1 MPLHQNDYD
10 CGIFVCQYIQALVE
24 ACFEGA
30 ENGVRFRVSPLA
42 YRRGLREDVCAHAEG
57 RLIGELT
64 AAGHEIPPGNEIR
77 KPPEPEVIGDEV
89 EDREWRAEMAAR
101 MHRLEV
107 RNEGQAVAIAKLERQ
122 LRELMLSR
130 TSQHGVDGEVAGE
143 GHGDV
148 AGAGGTGEPA
158 PVEVMGGD
166 NAGTHD
172 SNPGAHGE
180 GPVAA
185 VETSEGGKARDEGA
199 GGLLGTTDGNRGA
212 REAVGT
218 GHGVTASNVD
228 VDLVSA
234 YSTGI
239 ETTSRN
245 TARGRA
251 PSSGCTGI
259 STREAAHICRPS
271 ISSSKMVQLS
281 VEERRRLEGLTSQG
295 VERIVDAKRWAEWRN
310 WHEVLSSLPEPSTP
324 VPAGVHT
331 QAPPL
336 LSHQHPGAT
345 FGNYHPPAA
354 AFAGHA
360 GATLNSGGWQ
370 PYTHRHPPPNLHF
383 PSQQFAFNQIPI
395 HPFSQKGDIR
405 RWFGKKTSTPVSE
418 AEKKETDVVPAT
430 SASPLKSP
438 SSSILRKGSHAPT
451 PTKTSEPLK
460 KPERASALQKASAA
474 KDEPKR
480 GVKAVKSSSTPS
492 KKPRK
497 RSMIVDD
504 DEDDE
509 EDDNEDDAD
518 FVVGKDSG
526 SHDAD
531 EEDEDEADEEEE
543 EEEEQPAGKRK
554 RGKAGPTTKK
564 ATPSKPQPASAAEAK
579 DTGGRGRGG
588 GGGRGGGDSGGGRG
602 GGGGRGR
609 GWGGRVGFF
618 GERSAPPHKGEK
630 EVPEGPENALTG
642 ITFVI
647 SGTLDSLE
655 REDAEDLIKRHGGR
669 ITGSVSG
676 KTTYLLADEDIG
688 GRKSTKAKE
697 LGVKFLTEDGLF
709 DLIRAAAKKQKSA
722 PAKSPPAKQL
732 LVADKG
738 RPADDHKPDADR
750 LPKKLKADPSAGAR
764 GLASQTNAGAARPV
778 VAPTAAARSGPVEVE
793 SWPQKYAPKST
804 ADIIANQG
812 LVKQLH
818 DWLSGWEA
826 RHLGQ
831 GGSKKGKKGGK
842 GGAGGGGAAGGDMN
856 KKAVLLSGGP
866 GIGKTTTARLVCAAL
881 GFSPLEVNASD
892 SRGKSD
898 SKIRNG
904 MGGTTS
910 NTIKEMISNT
920 TLRFSP
926 VPTTTKGKQQQQVDR
941 AALIMDEVDGMSGG
955 DRGGVA
961 DLIASIKESRVPII
975 CICNDRY
982 SQKLKS
988 LVNHCLLLNYRKP
1001 TRQQMAKRLRQVANA
1016 EKIQIADN
1024 ALEELA
1030 ERTGG
1035 DMRLAL
1041 NQLQYMSLSCRQL
1054 SYQEVKQRMQAN
1066 AKDEDI
1072 RPMAAADT
1080 LMGYGAR
1087 GKRLD
1092 ILVDAAMSDI
1102 DLMPLF
1108 IQENYLNHVPGNDPS
1123 SHLLLSRLS
1132 QAADAISSGD
1142 LVNVQVRRYQ
1152 QWQHL
1157 QFAAVMSC
1165 ITPGLMVS
1173 GRRVTLL
1180 EGERNFNRFPG
1191 WLGKNSSVGKN
1202 YRLLDDLHQHLLSSH
1217 LLPNPSRQVVR
1228 LDYLEPLV
1236 SSLTQPLHKHA
1247 QDGVETVVEEMME
1260 YGLTLDDLE
1269 TAVELS
1275 HFKGRSGPMEG
1286 VPAPVKAR
1294 LTREFKKEQQAHK
1307 AKSAA
1312 TLPPLQLP
1320 GGRGKAGGR
1329 GKTAKPSGG
1338 GGTDEASLL
1347 QADTDLPVAVD
1358 EVGTLQEDDDDA
1370 AEDASSEHDED
1381 DEAVRLRLVG
1391 KSAGNSSKGPTKGGK
1406 GRGSGGRARK
1416 GAS

>member
-395 HPFSQKGDIR
+395 HPFSQK
-405 RWFGKKTSTPVSE
+405 
-418 AEKKETDVVPAT
+418 
-430 SASPLKSP
+430 
-438 SSSILRKGSHAPT
+438 
-451 PTKTSEPLK
+451 
-460 KPERASALQKASAA
+460 ASAA

-630 EVPEGPENALTG
+630 
-642 ITFVI
+642 
-647 SGTLDSLE
+647 
-655 REDAEDLIKRHGGR
+655 
-669 ITGSVSG
+669 
-676 KTTYLLADEDIG
+676 
-688 GRKSTKAKE
+688 
-697 LGVKFLTEDGLF
+697 
-709 DLIRAAAKKQKSA
+709 
-722 PAKSPPAKQL
+722 
-732 LVADKG
+732 
-738 RPADDHKPDADR
+738 
-750 LPKKLKADPSAGAR
+750 
-764 GLASQTNAGAARPV
+764 
-778 VAPTAAARSGPVEVE
+778 
-793 SWPQKYAPKST
+793 
-804 ADIIANQG
+804 
-812 LVKQLH
+812 
-818 DWLSGWEA
+818 
-826 RHLGQ
+826 
-831 GGSKKGKKGGK
+831 
-842 GGAGGGGAAGGDMN
+842 
-856 KKAVLLSGGP
+856 
-866 GIGKTTTARLVCAAL
+866 VCC
-881 GFSPLEVNASD
+881 
-892 SRGKSD
+892 
-898 SKIRNG
+898 
-904 MGGTTS
+904 T
-910 NTIKEMISNT
+910 
-920 TLRFSP
+920 
-926 VPTTTKGKQQQQVDR
+926 
-941 AALIMDEVDGMSGG
+941 
-955 DRGGVA
+955 
-961 DLIASIKESRVPII
+961 
-975 CICNDRY
+975 
-982 SQKLKS
+982 
-988 LVNHCLLLNYRKP
+988 
-1001 TRQQMAKRLRQVANA
+1001 
-1016 EKIQIADN
+1016 
-1024 ALEELA
+1024 
-1030 ERTGG
+1030 
-1035 DMRLAL
+1035 
-1041 NQLQYMSLSCRQL
+1041 
-1054 SYQEVKQRMQAN
+1054 
-1066 AKDEDI
+1066 
-1072 RPMAAADT
+1072 
-1080 LMGYGAR
+1080 
-1087 GKRLD
+1087 
-1092 ILVDAAMSDI
+1092 
-1102 DLMPLF
+1102 
-1108 IQENYLNHVPGNDPS
+1108 
-1123 SHLLLSRLS
+1123 
-1132 QAADAISSGD
+1132 
-1142 LVNVQVRRYQ
+1142 
-1152 QWQHL
+1152 
-1157 QFAAVMSC
+1157 
-1165 ITPGLMVS
+1165 
-1173 GRRVTLL
+1173 
-1180 EGERNFNRFPG
+1180 
-1191 WLGKNSSVGKN
+1191 
-1202 YRLLDDLHQHLLSSH
+1202 
-1217 LLPNPSRQVVR
+1217 
-1228 LDYLEPLV
+1228 
-1236 SSLTQPLHKHA
+1236 
-1247 QDGVETVVEEMME
+1247 
-1260 YGLTLDDLE
+1260 
-1269 TAVELS
+1269 
-1275 HFKGRSGPMEG
+1275 
-1286 VPAPVKAR
+1286 
-1294 LTREFKKEQQAHK
+1294 
-1307 AKSAA
+1307 
-1312 TLPPLQLP
+1312 
-1320 GGRGKAGGR
+1320 
-1329 GKTAKPSGG
+1329 
-1338 GGTDEASLL
+1338 
-1347 QADTDLPVAVD
+1347 
-1358 EVGTLQEDDDDA
+1358 
-1370 AEDASSEHDED
+1370 
-1381 DEAVRLRLVG
+1381 
-1391 KSAGNSSKGPTKGGK
+1391 
-1406 GRGSGGRARK
+1406 
-1416 GAS
+1416 

>member
-259 STREAAHICRPS
+259 STREGKWAARLCLDNNWLALGRYTEVLDAAKAFAAAAHICRPS

-395 HPFSQKGDIR
+395 HPFSQVQALISVHPAPSAPFAPNRAGHSAAQN
-405 RWFGKKTSTPVSE
+405 TAPHPHVLPTPPAVAPSMAHPVTDPQSQQVPFSE
-418 AEKKETDVVPAT
+418 QTAQARVAGMTTLACAVCEPASMLPWPAHWQASQHLAEKKETDVVPAT

-1247 QDGVETVVEEMME
+1247 Q
-1260 YGLTLDDLE
+1260 
-1269 TAVELS
+1269 
-1275 HFKGRSGPMEG
+1275 
-1286 VPAPVKAR
+1286 
-1294 LTREFKKEQQAHK
+1294 
-1307 AKSAA
+1307 
-1312 TLPPLQLP
+1312 
-1320 GGRGKAGGR
+1320 
-1329 GKTAKPSGG
+1329 
-1338 GGTDEASLL
+1338 
-1347 QADTDLPVAVD
+1347 
-1358 EVGTLQEDDDDA
+1358 
-1370 AEDASSEHDED
+1370 
-1381 DEAVRLRLVG
+1381 
-1391 KSAGNSSKGPTKGGK
+1391 
-1406 GRGSGGRARK
+1406 
-1416 GAS
+1416 

>member
-1 MPLHQNDYD
+1 
-10 CGIFVCQYIQALVE
+10 
-24 ACFEGA
+24 
-30 ENGVRFRVSPLA
+30 
-42 YRRGLREDVCAHAEG
+42 
-57 RLIGELT
+57 
-64 AAGHEIPPGNEIR
+64 
-77 KPPEPEVIGDEV
+77 
-89 EDREWRAEMAAR
+89 
-101 MHRLEV
+101 
-107 RNEGQAVAIAKLERQ
+107 
-122 LRELMLSR
+122 
-130 TSQHGVDGEVAGE
+130 
-143 GHGDV
+143 
-148 AGAGGTGEPA
+148 
-158 PVEVMGGD
+158 
-166 NAGTHD
+166 
-172 SNPGAHGE
+172 
-180 GPVAA
+180 
-185 VETSEGGKARDEGA
+185 
-199 GGLLGTTDGNRGA
+199 
-212 REAVGT
+212 
-218 GHGVTASNVD
+218 
-228 VDLVSA
+228 
-234 YSTGI
+234 
-239 ETTSRN
+239 
-245 TARGRA
+245 
-251 PSSGCTGI
+251 
-259 STREAAHICRPS
+259 
-271 ISSSKMVQLS
+271 
-281 VEERRRLEGLTSQG
+281 
-295 VERIVDAKRWAEWRN
+295 
-310 WHEVLSSLPEPSTP
+310 
-324 VPAGVHT
+324 
-331 QAPPL
+331 
-336 LSHQHPGAT
+336 
-345 FGNYHPPAA
+345 
-354 AFAGHA
+354 
-360 GATLNSGGWQ
+360 
-370 PYTHRHPPPNLHF
+370 
-383 PSQQFAFNQIPI
+383 
-395 HPFSQKGDIR
+395 
-405 RWFGKKTSTPVSE
+405 
-418 AEKKETDVVPAT
+418 
-430 SASPLKSP
+430 
-438 SSSILRKGSHAPT
+438 
-451 PTKTSEPLK
+451 
-460 KPERASALQKASAA
+460 
-474 KDEPKR
+474 
-480 GVKAVKSSSTPS
+480 
-492 KKPRK
+492 
-497 RSMIVDD
+497 MIVDD

-518 FVVGKDSG
+518 FDVGKDSG
-526 SHDAD
+526 SQDAD
-531 EEDEDEADEEEE
+531 EEDEDESDEEEE
-543 EEEEQPAGKRK
+543 EEEKPAGKRK
-554 RGKAGPTTKK
+554 RGKAAPTAKK
-564 ATPSKPQPASAAEAK
+564 ATPSKVQPAPAAVAK
-579 DTGGRGRGG
+579 DSGGRGMGGG
-588 GGGRGGGDSGGGRG
+588 GGGRGGGEAGGGRG

-609 GWGGRVGFF
+609 GWGGRGGFF

-655 REDAEDLIKRHGGR
+655 REEAEDLIKRHGGR
-669 ITGSVSG
+669 ITSAVSG

-709 DLIRAAAKKQKSA
+709 DLIRAAAKKQPPA
-722 PAKSPPAKQL
+722 PAKSPPAKQPL
-732 LVADKG
+732 GADKG
-738 RPADDHKPDADR
+738 RPAADDIKPDADR
-750 LPKKLKADPSAGAR
+750 LPKKLKADVLSSAGA
-764 GLASQTNAGAARPV
+764 LAGKADAGAARPV
-778 VAPTAAARSGPVEVE
+778 VVPAAAARSGPVEVE

-818 DWLSGWEA
+818 DWLTGWEA

-831 GGSKKGKKGGK
+831 GGAKKGKKGGK
-842 GGAGGGGAAGGDMN
+842 GGAGGGGGAAGGDMN

-898 SKIRNG
+898 AKIRNG
-904 MGGTTS
+904 MGGATS

-926 VPTTTKGKQQQQVDR
+926 VPTSTKGKQQQQQQVDK

-988 LVNHCLLLNYRKP
+988 LINHCLLLNYRKP

-1041 NQLQYMSLSCRQL
+1041 NQLQYMALSCRQL

-1123 SHLLLSRLS
+1123 SPHLLARLS

-1157 QFAAVMSC
+1157 QFAAVISC

-1180 EGERNFNRFPG
+1180 EGERNFNRFPV

-1247 QDGVETVVEEMME
+1247 QDGVETVVEEMLE
-1260 YGLTLDDLE
+1260 YGLTLDDLD

-1329 GKTAKPSGG
+1329 SKAAKPSGG
-1338 GGTDEASLL
+1338 GGVDEASLL

-1370 AEDASSEHDED
+1370 AEDASSEHDEA
-1381 DEAVRLRLVG
+1381 DEGTCNRTV
-1391 KSAGNSSKGPTKGGK
+1391 SSKEKPTLGGTRIK
-1406 GRGSGGRARK
+1406 TRKRNIAVPLDPTSFADAIVHIYKDHQGDLELIAKDIDSSELDFSRYGETFFEVVLSGGRMQPGTTKPEEGAERQPWNVLSSPPTKEGVLKHVLFIQKILRRRPFMIKSLENVLRRWVQSLEMYEPEERKRLAVLTALCFSQRFTGLAPDVIFIALLNDTLVTKGTSLGFITDFFHVYLVETNMDDLVGLLKKGKVDQRLIEFMPSQKRTPDAFSQHFSNEGLKALADYQKKVVFDVKLKELHTALADMIEEEHTDVGDVIDMVKQRKKEGGLADGDVVRTVWDAVMGAVQWSGKNVQQNSNTALRQLKSWAKLLEAVCSSAKMELELLYHIQLQCYEDAKIQRLFPEFVRTLYDCDVLAEDTIMLWFRK
-1416 GAS
+1416 GSNPKGRQLFVKALEPFIKWLEEADEED